1 MWVSELINI
10 RNKKLTVRLIVSNNY
25 YSKVNLCQYY
35 LEAPAYE
42 VVFSWEMVRQLSLLD
57 GNSPELKIF
66 LHVFTLHLLHCASI
80 IVCPTGR
87 IFPCCFLPVL
97 QITTY
102 SQPWGSIAPSYEFQA
117 SVFTFSTMLGFA
129 IIFLPSSF
137 AQSAVSDRAVSLNAK
152 YMYVY

>member
-1 MWVSELINI
+1 MSVLFRSTSLWSCVLLGDGQTT
-10 RNKKLTVRLIVSNNY
+10 LTTWWGR
-25 YSKVNLCQYY
+25 Y
-35 LEAPAYE
+35 LGP
-42 VVFSWEMVRQLSLLD
+42 
-57 GNSPELKIF
+57 NSPELKIL